1 MVLGQPAKSHLG
13 VAKLALDYPK
23 RVFNLGSNLSLEPF
37 DESLRLVQQTSLF
50 ISGLTSLDAS
60 IRRAKRRGLS
70 AESDSRT

>member
-13 VAKLALDYPK
+13 VARLALDYPK
-23 RVFNLGSNLSLEPF
+23 RVFNLGLNLSLEPF

-50 ISGLTSLDAS
+50 SGLTSLDTS

>member
-1 MVLGQPAKSHLG
+1 MVLGQPAKSHFG

-50 ISGLTSLDAS
+50 SGLTSLDTS

>member
-50 ISGLTSLDAS
+50 SGLTSLDTS
-60 IRRAKRRGLS
+60 IRRAKRRCLS

>member
-50 ISGLTSLDAS
+50 SGLTSLDTS